1 MPARTPA
8 FPVGFSGMHTGMGY
22 NSSQKCYSL
31 PIAKRVQYS
40 PIIEQHLMKEI
51 KMTKGLALFASGVL
65 FLIMFP
71 LSAAAQGTKIT
82 VLNPRGIQP
91 PIRRIPM
98 AARPATLEGKT
109 IYLVDTGYPRTREF
123 IEALF
128 AVLKERYPKTTW
140 ILRDKFG
147 GYVDDD
153 PKLWAEVK
161 EKGHGIIMG
170 VGH

>member
-1 MPARTPA
+1 MKKWAVCFVLGIIFMMRLLAGSAPAQDA
-8 FPVGFSGMHTGMGY
+8 
-22 NSSQKCYSL
+22 K
-31 PIAKRVQYS
+31 IA
-40 PIIEQHLMKEI
+40 
-51 KMTKGLALFASGVL
+51 
-65 FLIMFP
+65 
-71 LSAAAQGTKIT
+71 

-91 PIRRIPM
+91 QIRRIPM
-98 AARPATLEGKT
+98 APRPATLDGKT
-109 IYLVDTGYPRTREF
+109 IYIVDTQYPRTREF
-123 IEALF
+123 IQELF
-128 AVLKERYPKTTW
+128 TALKERYPKTNW